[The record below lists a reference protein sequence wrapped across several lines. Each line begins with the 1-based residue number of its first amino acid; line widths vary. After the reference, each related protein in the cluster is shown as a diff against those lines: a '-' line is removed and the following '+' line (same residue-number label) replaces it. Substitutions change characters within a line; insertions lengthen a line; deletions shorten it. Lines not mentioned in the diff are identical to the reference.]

1 MTTTTPVR
9 AHKRRKPTGGSTAV
23 RQHTRRVHGVSR
35 KEPPLFTKDDY
46 IYAYTREDALKDGFQ
61 ADVTEQA
68 REVGITVPTTITSGV
83 HDLCDVPP
91 GLEGSQDYR
100 GRLHDVLWMASMKF
114 KARRAY
120 LKNGGMSP
128 AQIEDDLR
136 IVPFEVRFQDTPRR
150 HHTEKL
156 WLAFNK
162 YEGFTI
168 MTPSEY

>member
-1 MTTTTPVR
+1 MRT
-9 AHKRRKPTGGSTAV
+9 
-23 RQHTRRVHGVSR
+23 HTRRVKDAPP

-46 IYAYTREDALKDGFQ
+46 IYAYTREDAIRDGFQ

-83 HDLCDVPP
+83 HDLCEVPS

-100 GRLHDVLWMASMKF
+100 GRLHDVLWMASLKF
-114 KARRAY
+114 RARRAH
-120 LKNGGMSP
+120 LKNKGMSP

-136 IVPFEVRFQDTPRR
+136 IVPFEVRFQDTAKR

-156 WLAFNK
+156 WLAFNT